1 MSSAVLTAWLL
12 LPAKWAINLPR
23 LPHEKT
29 ACRADNTPGNSTMFL
44 VRAAESMRDH
54 CFAAIDARLGRP
66 FAVSPTRPFA
76 DPHSAHS
83 TEISAAATFLY
94 QARTALITLPSQR
107 ALAGTRALRTLPPQ
121 SKSVSAN
128 ASKSAF
134 SSRVTLL

>member
-1 MSSAVLTAWLL
+1 MSSAVLNAWLL

-83 TEISAAATFLY
+83 TEISVPATFLY
-94 QARTALITLPSQR
+94 QPRTALITLPSKSP
-107 ALAGTRALRTLPPQ
+107 LPGPPT
-121 SKSVSAN
+121 SPPLHPHPNTPPAN
-128 ASKSAF
+128 PP
-134 SSRVTLL
+134 